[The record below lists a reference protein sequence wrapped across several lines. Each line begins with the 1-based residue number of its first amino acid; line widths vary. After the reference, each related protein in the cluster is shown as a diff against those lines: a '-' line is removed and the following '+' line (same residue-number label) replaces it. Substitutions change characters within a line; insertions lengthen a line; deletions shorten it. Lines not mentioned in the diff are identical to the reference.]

1 MSPFRRPA
9 GLVLASGGAL
19 GSWQSGFLTS
29 LVRRWGR
36 VFDRVLG
43 VSTGALTT
51 AGYVL
56 DRIDVLED
64 YWRDISKARV
74 LRWKPR
80 LGPFTMFGNESLYEV
95 LRYAGDDERAKG
107 MVKTPFGIFVTDK
120 ATGRRRLARFTP
132 GGAAGWDGPLTPHL
146 VASCSIP
153 DVFPPVP
160 LPVGGETRLHIDGAR
175 AGDEPDFSYLA
186 GCQDVLVVEMI
197 RPGEPG
203 LWSGFNPLRWRERRV
218 RRGQRRFIDRG
229 IASLH
234 ALPEVPRV
242 FRARPSAVLDF
253 SLINFK
259 TEVCLDAFKLGQ
271 RDAEA
276 FAAKPLLAQV
286 PGPLSDGDPEM
297 LLSPS

>member
-1 MSPFRRPA
+1 VSPFRRPA
-9 GLVLASGGAL
+9 GLVLGSGGAL

-29 LVRRWGR
+29 LVARYGR

-56 DRIDVLED
+56 DRMDVLSSC
-64 YWRDISKARV
+64 WRDISSARV

-80 LGPFTMFGNESLYEV
+80 LRPFTMFGNDSLYEA
-95 LRYAGDDERAKG
+95 LRYAGDDEQAKR
-107 MVKTPFGIFVTDK
+107 MVKVPFGVFVTEK
-120 ATGRRRLARFTP
+120 ASGRRRLARFTP
-132 GGAAGWDGPLTPHL
+132 GGAAGWDGPLTSHL

-160 LPVGGETRLHIDGAR
+160 LPVGEDTRLHIDGAR
-175 AGDEPDFSYLA
+175 AGDAPDFSFLA

-197 RPGEPG
+197 RPEEPG

-234 ALPEVPRV
+234 ALPGAPRV
-242 FRARPSAVLDF
+242 FRATPSSVLDF

-259 TEVCLDAFKLGQ
+259 TRVCRGAFEQGE
-271 RDAEA
+271 RDAAA
-276 FAAKPLLAQV
+276 FAADPLLTQV
-286 PGPLSDGDPEM
+286 PGPLSDGNPEM

>member
-19 GSWQSGFLTS
+19 GSWQSGFLTA
-29 LVRRWGR
+29 LVARYGR

-56 DRIDVLED
+56 DRMDVLSSC
-64 YWRDISKARV
+64 WRDISSARV

-80 LGPFTMFGNESLYEV
+80 LRPFTMFGNESLYEV
-95 LRYAGDDERAKG
+95 LRYAGDDEQAKR
-107 MVKTPFGIFVTDK
+107 MVKVPFGVFVTEK
-120 ATGRRRLARFTP
+120 ASGRRRLARFTP
-132 GGAAGWDGPLTPHL
+132 GGAAGWDGPLTSHL

-160 LPVGGETRLHIDGAR
+160 LPVGGDTLLHIDGAR
-175 AGDEPDFSYLA
+175 AGDAPDFSYLA

-203 LWSGFNPLRWRERRV
+203 LWSGLNPLRWRERRV

-234 ALPEVPRV
+234 ALPGAPRV
-242 FRARPSAVLDF
+242 FRATPSAVLDF

-259 TEVCLDAFKLGQ
+259 TGVCRGAFDLGE
-271 RDAEA
+271 RDAAA
-276 FAAKPLLAQV
+276 FAADPLQALA
-286 PGPLSDGDPEM
+286 PGPLSNGDPEM
-297 LLSPS
+297 LLLPS